1 MKSYLDLISIS
12 AKVHK
17 KRSRMTRFCIVLAVL
32 LVTAIFGMADME
44 MRSQKTQEIKHSGN
58 WHVMFS
64 DIGEKAAAKIA
75 ARPEVEFSGW
85 YAKFDEKE
93 GYAIGGKAVGAVGVD
108 ADVSDRMLPIKI
120 IKGSY
125 PSNKVQVALNAN
137 AAGTLGIGLGDTVS
151 LEHPGDAPLKFTVSG
166 FFEGTPEMQKQ
177 DACVMLMTT
186 EGLAAAFPRE
196 TYKSSTYLVQLSQY
210 CNMQSVISDITKQNG
225 FSEKQVLQN
234 GNLLAV
240 LGQSDNSY
248 VLGLYGTAAVLFVLV
263 LLAGVLMLAGSLNS
277 NVVQRTEFF
286 GMMRCL
292 GATKKQI
299 MRFVR
304 REGLQWCK
312 TAIPLGLGIGTV
324 LIWALCAVLKI
335 LSPVYFAEMPAF
347 AVSWIG
353 IFSGVAVGLA
363 TVLLAVRAPA
373 KRAARV
379 SPLAAVSGN
388 SRSDAPVRT
397 AARTAVLPIETAL
410 GVHHAVS
417 AKKNF
422 LLMVGSFSLSIVLF
436 LCFSATVDFMH
447 HAVRPLKP
455 WTPDLSIVSR
465 DNSCSVPA
473 GLSETLSKRAE
484 VKRVYGRMVA
494 YDVPAKVNGRDRKI
508 NLISYEDHQF
518 AWAKDSLLEGSVDEV
533 REKDDRVLAVYG
545 TGSALRVGDT
555 ISLRFENGQK
565 EVSVAGELSNVPFDG
580 KSSTETVICSEAAF
594 RKLTGQTDYTVLD
607 IQLSNDAGESDINE
621 IRTLAG
627 SGLKFSDQ
635 RASNREAKGS
645 FYAMALFIYGFLGV
659 IALIT
664 VFNIVNSIAMSVSAR
679 VKQYGAMRAIGMS
692 GRQLVKMIAAEAVT
706 YSAAG
711 SVAGCALGL
720 PLHRMIFEK
729 MVTAHWG
736 DPWRLPL
743 GMLAV
748 IVAIVVVTSLLAV
761 YAPAKRI
768 RSMSIVDTINAQ

>member
-1 MKSYLDLISIS
+1 MKSYLDLIPIS

-17 KRSRMTRFCIVLAVL
+17 KQSRITRTCIVLAVL
-32 LVTAIFGMADME
+32 LVTAVFGMADME
-44 MRSQKTQEIKHSGN
+44 MRSQKLQEIKQGGN
-58 WHVMFS
+58 WHVLFS
-64 DIGEKAAAKIA
+64 DIGEQTAAKIA
-75 ARPEVEFSGW
+75 ARPEVETSGW
-85 YAKFDEKE
+85 YAYLGEDD
-93 GYAIGGKAVGAVGVD
+93 GYTIGGKAVGGAGFDANVAEEMFSTKMTRGVYPSKKDQIALTANAESTLGVGV
-108 ADVSDRMLPIKI
+108 
-120 IKGSY
+120 
-125 PSNKVQVALNAN
+125 
-137 AAGTLGIGLGDTVS
+137 GDTVS
-151 LEHPGDAPLKFTVSG
+151 LEHPGESPRKLTVSG
-166 FFEGTPEMQKQ
+166 IFEGTSKMLKQ
-177 DACVMLMTT
+177 DVCGMLMTT
-186 EGLAAAFPRE
+186 EGFRAAVPRE
-196 TYKSSTYLVQLSQY
+196 RYKNQYIVRLSQY
-210 CNMQSVISDITKQNG
+210 CNMQKVIADMAKQNG
-225 FSEKQVLQN
+225 LSGKQVLQN

-277 NVVQRTEFF
+277 NVMQRTEFF

-292 GATKKQI
+292 GATKKQV

-335 LSPVYFAEMPAF
+335 LSPGYFAEMPTF
-347 AVSWIG
+347 AVSWVG
-353 IFSGVAVGLA
+353 ILSGVAVGIS

-388 SRSDAPVRT
+388 SGSVRPVRT
-397 AARTAVLPIETAL
+397 AARTAVFPIETAL

-422 LLMVGSFSLSIVLF
+422 ILMVGSFSLSIVLF
-436 LCFSATVDFMH
+436 LCFSAAVDFMH

-465 DNSCSVPA
+465 DDSRSVPDS
-473 GLSETLSKRAE
+473 LLKTLKERAQ
-484 VKRVYGRMVA
+484 VKRVYGRMFA
-494 YDVPAKVNGRDRKI
+494 YDISARVNGRDRKI
-508 NLISYEDHQF
+508 NLISYEDQQF
-518 AWAKDSLLEGSVDEV
+518 AWAKDSLLEGSVEEV
-533 REKDDRVLAVYG
+533 RQKDDRVLAVYG
-545 TGSALRVGDT
+545 SGSSLRVGDT
-555 ISLRFENGQK
+555 ISLGLADGQK
-565 EVSVAGELSNVPFDG
+565 EVSVAGELSNVPFDEKKG
-580 KSSTETVICSEAAF
+580 TETVICSEAAF
-594 RKLTGQTDYTVLD
+594 RKLTGQTGYTVLD
-607 IQLSNDAGESDINE
+607 IQLSGGAGENDVEE

-635 RASNREAKGS
+635 RASNREAKGA
-645 FYAMALFIYGFLGV
+645 FYAMALFLYGFLVV

-664 VFNIVNSIAMSVSAR
+664 VFNIVNSVAMSVSAR

-692 GRQLVKMIAAEAVT
+692 GRQLVKMVAAEAVT
-706 YSAAG
+706 YSVAG
-711 SVAGCALGL
+711 SAAGCALGL
-720 PLHRMIFEK
+720 PLHKLLFEK

-736 DPWRLPL
+736 DPWRLPF

-748 IVAIVVVTSLLAV
+748 IVAIVIVTSLLAV
-761 YAPAKRI
+761 HAPSKRI